1 MLLGSRRI
9 SAVYMS
15 RGKAASVLE
24 TFLLEQLDAFARTGT
39 LSRAAEELHITQPA
53 LSRNMKKLEE
63 SIGVPLFDRA
73 NRKISL
79 NATGEVAARCARRAL
94 DANRK
99 VTEMSRDFDRKQ
111 RAVVVGS
118 PSLLPLAD
126 VVLALRDRFP
136 ERHFASEVVEDADLL
151 AGLRSHAY
159 HLAGFHGRPHG
170 DQLFCKPLFE
180 ERLGV
185 LVPREHPWASRD
197 SIAFEEI
204 GSSNIISSVGTG
216 HWGEIVQQHVHPG
229 NLLIQQNLSA
239 LSDLIRSSSMPTF
252 WSDRMERR
260 GMDQFERILV
270 PISDDDA
277 LAVYYLACLASE
289 KKHLS
294 DLFDGL
300 ALE

>member
-1 MLLGSRRI
+1 MLLGPRRI
-9 SAVYMS
+9 NAVYMFQGEAMS
-15 RGKAASVLE
+15 MLE

-39 LSRAAEELHITQPA
+39 LSSAAEELHVTQPA

-79 NATGEVAARCARRAL
+79 NATGEVAARYARRAL

-99 VTEMSRDFDRKQ
+99 VAEMARDFDRRQ

-118 PSLLPLAD
+118 SSLLPLAD
-126 VVLALRDRFP
+126 VVLALQDRFS
-136 ERHFASEVVEDADLL
+136 ERRFASEVAEDSDLL
-151 AGLRSHAY
+151 TGLHSYAY
-159 HLAGFHGRPHG
+159 HLAVFHGKPH
-170 DQLFCKPLFE
+170 DNQLFCKPLFE

-185 LVPREHPWASRD
+185 LVPREHPWASRE
-197 SIAFEEI
+197 SITFEEI
-204 GSSNIISSVGTG
+204 SSSNIISSVGTG

-229 NLLIQQNLSA
+229 CLLIQQNLSA

-260 GMDQFERILV
+260 GMDQFERVLV

-289 KKHLS
+289 EKHLS

-300 ALE
+300 AIE